1 MQKVLT
7 DIVLATIFI
16 CMLSVGIAG
25 EPGYNQTGRVT
36 SQNEQKAEHKRG
48 QDCLLS
54 TTAMRLC
61 TLKDCNTEG
70 TASSQQTS
78 GEVQACDYPAEEIAN
93 EREGQTEDEGNE
105 NDISLHPYPT
115 LGQTKYFVFALRE
128 IIV

>member
-16 CMLSVGIAG
+16 CVLSVGIAG

-48 QDCLLS
+48 PECLLS

-61 TLKDCNTEG
+61 MLKDCNTEG